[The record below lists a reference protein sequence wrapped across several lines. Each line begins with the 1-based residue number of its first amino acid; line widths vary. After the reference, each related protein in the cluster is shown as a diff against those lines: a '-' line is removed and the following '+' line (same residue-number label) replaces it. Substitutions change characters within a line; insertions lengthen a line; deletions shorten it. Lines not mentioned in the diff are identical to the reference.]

1 MYPGWFGDP
10 AFAPGPACTLRRAR
24 PGRNGPGAQI
34 PFSWVNADLQQ
45 TQPRVLLADADVP
58 TRAGLRIVLEA
69 GGLGV
74 AGEAADAAAAVRH
87 AAAERP
93 DLALVAAELPGGGLE
108 AIRQIA
114 AEVPGTRLIVLT
126 GHPGGDELV
135 DAVLAGAVGYLSRDT
150 GSERL
155 PAILRAVLAGEVA
168 LPRRH
173 SRTLVEA
180 LRGRDARRGL
190 IAERTGVELTDREW
204 EVLELLA
211 NDKSTGEIG
220 HRLGISVVTVRRH
233 VSSLVG
239 KLGVDD
245 RAGAIE
251 LMRSRSRE

>member
-1 MYPGWFGDP
+1 
-10 AFAPGPACTLRRAR
+10 
-24 PGRNGPGAQI
+24 
-34 PFSWVNADLQQ
+34 VNAHAGQIR
-45 TQPRVLLADADVP
+45 PRVLLADPDVP

-69 GGLGV
+69 GGLAV
-74 AGEAADAAAAVRH
+74 AGEADDVAAAVRL

-108 AIRQIA
+108 AIRHIA

-126 GHPGGDELV
+126 GHPGGEELV

-150 GSERL
+150 GLERL

-180 LRGRDARRGL
+180 LRGRDARRAL
-190 IAERTGVELTDREW
+190 VAERTGVALTDREW

-211 NDKSTGEIG
+211 GERSTGEIA
-220 HRLGISVVTVRRH
+220 HRLGISVVTARRH
-233 VSSLVG
+233 ISSLVG

-245 RAGAIE
+245 RSGAIE
-251 LMRSRSRE
+251 LMRSRSSE